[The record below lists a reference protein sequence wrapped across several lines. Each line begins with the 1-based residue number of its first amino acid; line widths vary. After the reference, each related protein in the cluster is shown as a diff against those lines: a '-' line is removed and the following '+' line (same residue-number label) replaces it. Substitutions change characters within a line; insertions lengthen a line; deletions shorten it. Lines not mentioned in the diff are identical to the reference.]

1 MKQETTLQL
10 CIDLFEENGIKLD
23 AVQIASLQAYQK
35 QSIYYA
41 YQNGYYDGKLNKP
54 EILTSLE
61 LAKNSTMKS
70 LLKYIIFINQEKIKA
85 MIYCGQ
91 GFN

>member
-54 EILTSLE
+54 ELLTSLE
-61 LAKNSTMKS
+61 LAKKFYN
-70 LLKYIIFINQEKIKA
+70 EK
-85 MIYCGQ
+85 
-91 GFN
+91 FES

>member
-41 YQNGYYDGKLNKP
+41 YQMGFYDGRLIKDQDVN
-54 EILTSLE
+54 SRE
-61 LAKNSTMKS
+61 LAKTFYN
-70 LLKYIIFINQEKIKA
+70 EKFEI
-85 MIYCGQ
+85 
-91 GFN
+91 

>member
-41 YQNGYYDGKLNKP
+41 YQMGFYDGKLIKEEDVN
-54 EILTSLE
+54 SRE
-61 LAKNSTMKS
+61 LAKKFYN
-70 LLKYIIFINQEKIKA
+70 EKFA
-85 MIYCGQ
+85 S
-91 GFN
+91 

>member
-41 YQNGYYDGKLNKP
+41 YQMGFYDGKLIKEEDVN
-54 EILTSLE
+54 SRE
-61 LAKNSTMKS
+61 LAKKF
-70 LLKYIIFINQEKIKA
+70 YDEKFA
-85 MIYCGQ
+85 S
-91 GFN
+91 